1 MGLFKRRRPAPPVHA
16 GDQQV
21 LQQLTELGADP
32 HAPRLQEHFVYCDN
46 EDGAAVLEAGAATA
60 GWTVRRV
67 VPDYHGIV
75 AKRSDLPV
83 NAETVSDARE
93 FFEALAATVPGGDYD
108 GWGAEGG

>member
-1 MGLFKRRRPAPPVHA
+1 M
-16 GDQQV
+16 
-21 LQQLTELGADP
+21 
-32 HAPRLQEHFVYCDN
+32 
-46 EDGAAVLEAGAATA
+46 
-60 GWTVRRV
+60 
-67 VPDYHGIV
+67 PDYHGIV